1 MRLFKTDKRIQK
13 IIEVV
18 KNRQYSLHIVIENI
32 HDPHNVSAVFRTCD
46 AVGVPK
52 ISLVYTEDKF
62 PKISGVS
69 SSSANKWVDK
79 QTFRSINDCYDSLRK
94 DGFKIY
100 ATRLDISS
108 KNLYDI
114 NLTEKTAI
122 VMGNEH
128 SGVSSEAAELADG
141 LIYIPM
147 HGMVQSLNVSVAA
160 AVILYE
166 AKRQRMIKGMYDKSE
181 LTNEELE
188 KIIDNWSRR

>member
-52 ISLVYTEDKF
+52 ISLIYTEDKF
-62 PKISGVS
+62 PEISGVS
-69 SSSANKWVDK
+69 SSSANKWIDK
-79 QTFRSINDCYDSLRK
+79 QTFRSIKDCYDSLRK
-94 DGFKIY
+94 EGFKIY
-100 ATRLDISS
+100 ATHLDTGY
-108 KNLYDI
+108 KNLYNVD
-114 NLTEKTAI
+114 LTEKVAI

-128 SGVSSEAAELADG
+128 RGVSDEAAELADG

-166 AKRQRMIKGMYDKSE
+166 AKRQRMIKGMYDQSE

-188 KIIDNWSRR
+188 KIIDNWSQR